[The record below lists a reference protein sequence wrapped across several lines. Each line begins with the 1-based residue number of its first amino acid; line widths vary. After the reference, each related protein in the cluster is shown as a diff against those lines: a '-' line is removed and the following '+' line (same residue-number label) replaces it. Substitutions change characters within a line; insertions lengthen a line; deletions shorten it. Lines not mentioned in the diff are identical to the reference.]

1 MDKHLIMG
9 TAGHVDHGKT
19 ALITALT
26 GTDCDTHK
34 EEKERGITIN
44 LGFAHLEITDEIS
57 IGIVDVPGHKDFIKT
72 MVAGAYGIDFVLLV
86 IAADSGIMP
95 QTREHFNI
103 LKMLGI
109 RHGLIALNKADLV
122 DEEMLE
128 LAKLEIMEFLE
139 GSPLETSPVVAVS
152 SVTGQGIDVLKAELA
167 KLTSHIPPKKP
178 GLIFRMYVD
187 RIFNVR
193 GIGIVV
199 TGSVLEGET
208 VVGQELFLLPGHH
221 DKVRVKNIERH
232 GIPVKKTSAG
242 DRAAL
247 NLSGLK
253 YDDFERGMLL
263 SGKSLHETVM
273 IDAVIELFEGKHRIG
288 VWSHHIFHTGTF
300 TSKARIHLI
309 TKDELSGGETVA
321 AQIHLEKPAILLTND
336 RFILRNTS
344 NDLTFGGGIIIDAQ
358 PLHHKRRTEKLKRNL
373 ETLAQAITDS
383 GNLAGL
389 ISLEVRKANTPLT
402 VEQVAARLGKPP
414 DEIEHAIAEG
424 EGLPE
429 TYVFDEKK
437 YFVGEAYLRR
447 MMDDIYKS
455 LQTKHAQNPMSET
468 GLDIRELAG
477 KVKMTGGFEIF
488 LLENILKKMLAE
500 GTLKMVGNT
509 FALRS
514 HEVKPD
520 RKTADQLQWLEETIE
535 QAGMQRSAFSELEAV
550 AQTRN
555 IRKGQLVMLLQ
566 YLAANDKIFFNG
578 EDVLHNSLLTEIRRT
593 LLRKLNESP
602 RGINEKEFR
611 LLVNGTKKIIQ
622 TLISLFVREGI
633 IEKKTFYLHITEKGQ
648 EFLKSNDSFL
658 GEL

>member
-1 MDKHLIMG
+1 MTKHLIMG

-19 ALITALT
+19 ALIAVLT

-109 RHGLIALNKADLV
+109 SHGLIALNKADLV

-128 LAKLEIMEFLE
+128 LARLEIMEFLE
-139 GSPLETSPVVAVS
+139 GSPLEASPVVAVS
-152 SVTGQGIDVLKAELA
+152 SVTGHGIDVLKAELA

-178 GLIFRMYVD
+178 GVVFRMYAD

-232 GIPVKKTSAG
+232 GLPVEKASAG

-263 SGKSLHETVM
+263 SGKSLNETVM

-300 TSKARIHLI
+300 SSKARIHLI
-309 TKDELSGGETVA
+309 TKDELAGGETAV
-321 AQIHLEKPAILLTND
+321 AQIHLEKPGIVLAND

-344 NDLTFGGGIIIDAQ
+344 NDLTFGGGIIVDAQ
-358 PLHHKRRTEKLKRNL
+358 PLHHKRRTEKLKTNL

-383 GNLAGL
+383 RNMAGL
-389 ISLEVRKANTPLT
+389 ISLEVRKANSPLT
-402 VEQVAARLGKPP
+402 VDQVAARLGRPP
-414 DEIEHAIAEG
+414 DEIEQAFTEG

-429 TYVFDEKK
+429 MYVFDEKK
-437 YFVGEAYLRR
+437 YLVDEAYLYRIK
-447 MMDDIYKS
+447 DDIEKS
-455 LQTKHAQNPMSET
+455 LQTSHAQNPMSET

-477 KVKMTGGFEIF
+477 KVKMTGSFEIF
-488 LLENILKKMLAE
+488 LLEKILEKMLAE
-500 GTLKMVGNT
+500 GALKRVGNT
-509 FALRS
+509 VALRA
-514 HEVKPD
+514 HEVKLD
-520 RKTADQLQWLEETIE
+520 RKTAEQLQWLEETIE
-535 QAGMQRSAFSELEAV
+535 QSGMQRSAYNELEAI

-555 IRKGQLVMLLQ
+555 IRKGQLVMMLQ

-622 TLISLFVREGI
+622 TLISLFVREGV
-633 IEKKTFYLHITEKGQ
+633 IEKKTFYLHITEKGK
-648 EFLKSNDSFL
+648 EILKSNY
-658 GEL
+658 